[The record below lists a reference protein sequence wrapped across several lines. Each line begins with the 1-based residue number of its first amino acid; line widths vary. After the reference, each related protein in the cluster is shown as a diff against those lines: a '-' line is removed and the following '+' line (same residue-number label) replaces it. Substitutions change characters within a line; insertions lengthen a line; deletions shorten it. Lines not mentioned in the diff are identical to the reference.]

1 MKSTCCASEPTRLG
15 GLEVMRARLSRSARE
30 EDRPNLRARSA
41 VAFHSAS
48 REIIK
53 LAEYIA
59 GAEAGVLDETFQAPR
74 AILQCIADGCY

>member
-1 MKSTCCASEPTRLG
+1 MSSNLVG
-15 GLEVMRARLSRSARE
+15 DRARLSRSARK

-41 VAFHSAS
+41 VTFNSES

-74 AILQCIADGCY
+74 TGAIVQQCIADGCY

>member
-1 MKSTCCASEPTRLG
+1 VTFNSE
-15 GLEVMRARLSRSARE
+15 
-30 EDRPNLRARSA
+30 
-41 VAFHSAS
+41 S

-74 AILQCIADGCY
+74 TGAIVQQCIADGCY